1 MKTVIV
7 FDEDALS
14 TNIYKVD
21 NSVDMKNYD
30 CVITN
35 KHDNSVQF
43 KVDEKFDLTLLNKDR
58 IDLDPTTMEKIKRY
72 NFEFDKNDYE
82 KQIKILKTQYT
93 KQLKKLD
100 KLKAAIEYFELNVI
114 SFIDNDKY
122 NTDEFDEYIYDKYSD
137 KYDNYDEWI

>member
-7 FDEDALS
+7 FDDDELS
-14 TNIYKVD
+14 TNIYKVN

-30 CVITN
+30 CIITN

-72 NFEFDKNDYE
+72 NLEYDKHDYE
-82 KQIKILKTQYT
+82 KEIKNLKTQYA

-100 KLKAAIEYFELNVI
+100 KLKAAIEYFESNVI
-114 SFIDNDKY
+114 SFVDSNNYD
-122 NTDEFDEYIYDKYSD
+122 TDEFEEYIYDKYD
-137 KYDNYDEWI
+137 KYDDYDDRI

>member
-7 FDEDALS
+7 FDDDELS
-14 TNIYKVD
+14 TNIYKIN

-30 CVITN
+30 CIITN

-72 NFEFDKNDYE
+72 NFEFDNNDYE
-82 KQIKILKTQYT
+82 KKIKNLKTQYA

-100 KLKAAIEYFELNVI
+100 KLKAAIKYFESNVI
-114 SFIDNDKY
+114 SFVDSNNYDEDDFEKY
-122 NTDEFDEYIYDKYSD
+122 IYNKYDKYD
-137 KYDNYDEWI
+137 DYDDYF

>member
-7 FDEDALS
+7 FDDDALS

-30 CVITN
+30 CIITN

-43 KVDEKFDLTLLNKDR
+43 KVDEKFDLTLLNKDK

-72 NFEFDKNDYE
+72 NLEYDKYDYE
-82 KQIKILKTQYT
+82 KEIKTLETQYA

-100 KLKAAIEYFELNVI
+100 KLKAAINYFESNVI
-114 SFIDNDKY
+114 SFVDSNNYD
-122 NTDEFDEYIYDKYSD
+122 TDEFEEYIYDKYD
-137 KYDNYDEWI
+137 KYDDYDDGI